1 MKRSATVL
9 IIPVLSLLLAG
20 VFAPQPSAT
29 AVPFP
34 SSPRTAAGWVFYL
47 VNTVTGNPWAETTTF
62 RPRGNLRPADSSPAF
77 EPILTD

>member
-20 VFAPQPSAT
+20 VFAPQASVPASPTPST
-29 AVPFP
+29 
-34 SSPRTAAGWVFYL
+34 PRTANGWVFYL
-47 VNTVTGNPWAETTTF
+47 VNTVTGNLRDEMTLP
-62 RPRGNLRPADSSPAF
+62 RPSGSVKPASSSLSF